1 MSRTARLVV
10 AAGAAIA
17 IAGAGHV
24 LAEGEDDRLDGL
36 IRAYLSERDATVEIA
51 PDGQLARRYALDL
64 TGVVPTLEDLQA
76 TSGMAPE
83 EMFDYFAGKGP
94 MAHTGGEPAYVWI
107 NLLKDA
113 DRFLFSNSPQFS
125 QVAHVRE
132 FRDQLRRVYAGE
144 LNFQDFARWALQS
157 QMFLNRFPSA
167 ADRANAA
174 FFLFLG
180 RDSFASEVQVGNMW
194 NGWYVRNPDLPASQA
209 ESSADYHVHDFD
221 AARCTGGQ
229 VNCAAELWSIAGSSP
244 EVAIE
249 AMVTSTLFSEATVEH
264 YWHRLTGYRMPV
276 ADFPELQRALVRGFV
291 DSGHDVN
298 WLIREIAT
306 SVAYTQQMR
315 FR

>member
-1 MSRTARLVV
+1 VTTKARLVAAV
-10 AAGAAIA
+10 AAAIA
-17 IAGAGHV
+17 IAGAGRV
-24 LAEGEDDRLDGL
+24 LAEGEEERLDAL
-36 IRAYLSERDATVEIA
+36 IRSYLSERNATVEIA
-51 PDGQLARRYALDL
+51 PHGQLARRYAVDL
-64 TGVVPTLEDLQA
+64 TGVVPTLEDLDA
-76 TSGMAPE
+76 TAGMAPE
-83 EMFDYFAGKGP
+83 EMFDYFVAKGP
-94 MAHTGGEPAYVWI
+94 MAHTGGERPYVWI

-113 DRFLFSNSPQFS
+113 DRFLFSNSSQFS

-132 FRDQLRRVYAGE
+132 FRDQLRRIYDGG
-144 LNFQDFARWALQS
+144 LDFQDFARWALQS

-194 NGWYVRNPDLPASQA
+194 NGWYLRNPDIPASQA
-209 ESSADYHVHDFD
+209 ETSADYHVHDFD
-221 AARCTGGQ
+221 AARCSSGQ
-229 VNCAAELWSIAGSSP
+229 VNCTAELWAIMGSTP

-249 AMVTSTLFSEATVEH
+249 AMVSSTLFTEAAVDH
-264 YWHRLTGYRMPV
+264 YWYRLTGYRMPV

-291 DSGHDVN
+291 ASGYDVN